1 MSARPLVLVVSP
13 GDEAYRGYCLEQVA
27 TAYDIV
33 LLTGTEPS
41 WEKVHIVD
49 HAVVDLHDT
58 DALLA
63 AGQALADR
71 HDLAGVLTWDEWL
84 LLPTARLARALGL
97 PSHTVQAARACR
109 DKATARTLFARHQVP
124 SAASTRVRTLEEA
137 QAAASWI
144 GYPVVLKPAAHAG
157 AVGVLRVDT
166 PAQLAAAY
174 RAAHQTAKPTA
185 ENNAVLVEEFL
196 DGPEISVECVTYRSV
211 TTVIAVNRKT
221 ISEPPHFEQLAH
233 CVDANDPL
241 LDTVAPTARAA
252 IQALGITDGISH
264 VEIRLVDDQPRLVEV
279 NGRLA
284 GDMIGHLVHLAT
296 GIDLPRA
303 AADLACGRAPNL
315 TPTRF
320 QTAAI
325 RLIYP
330 MASGTLTRLRHTGP
344 RRPWLDRLH
353 FQRRPGHRLLLPQD
367 GGNLFTAR
375 AGFFIVTGRSTPEV
389 TQRLDT
395 VADEITLTMQ
405 ADR

>member
-1 MSARPLVLVVSP
+1 MSARPRVLVVSP
-13 GDEAYRGYCLEQVA
+13 GDETYRGYCLERVA

-41 WEKVHIVD
+41 WEKAHIVD
-49 HAVVDLHDT
+49 HAVVDLHNT

-63 AGQALADR
+63 ASQALANR

-84 LLPTARLARALGL
+84 LLPTARLARSLDL
-97 PSHTVQAARACR
+97 PTNSVKAARACR
-109 DKATARTLFARHQVP
+109 DKATARTLFARYQVP
-124 SAASTRVRTLEEA
+124 SAASTSVSTLEEA

-144 GYPVVLKPAAHAG
+144 GYPVVFKPAAHAG

-166 PAQLAAAY
+166 PTQLAAAY
-174 RAAHQTAKPTA
+174 RAAHQTARPTA

-211 TTVIAVNRKT
+211 TTVVAVNRKT

-233 CVDANDPL
+233 CVDATDPL
-241 LDTVAPTARAA
+241 LHTVAPTARAA
-252 IQALGITDGISH
+252 IEALGITDGVSH
-264 VEIRLVDDQPRLVEV
+264 VEMRLVDDQPRLVEV

-284 GDMIGHLVHLAT
+284 GDMIGHLVRLAT

-325 RLIYP
+325 RLLYP
-330 MASGTLTRLRHTGP
+330 MASGTLIRLRHTGP
-344 RRPWLDRLH
+344 RRPWLDRVH
-353 FQRRPGHRLLLPQD
+353 FQRRPGDRLLLPRD

-375 AGFFIVTGRSTPEV
+375 AGFFIVTGRSTAEV

-395 VADEITLTMQ
+395 VAEEITLTIQ